1 MLTKLCE
8 TPVPQVVPQS
18 VPAGSLWFLLLR
30 DPGEGLGGVLFLD
43 LSALSVGGLGALRR
57 GLFLAGHLTDSVS
70 AVPPPALG
78 EPSPKLGSPPSEGA
92 TGLVVWKS
100 RAWTAAQLWPPLRAV
115 WPVLPADLAPGLG
128 VGSQGPLSPWASWP
142 PSSSLTPRLR
152 AWDWEEAGVTDLRA
166 EGEEKD

>member
-1 MLTKLCE
+1 MK
-8 TPVPQVVPQS
+8 PQFPRL
-18 VPAGSLWFLLLR
+18 SLSLSPLDRCGFLLLG

-43 LSALSVGGLGALRR
+43 LSALSVGDLRALRR
-57 GLFLAGHLTDSVS
+57 GLFLAGHLTDSVPRLCCAPTS
-70 AVPPPALG
+70 SLG
-78 EPSPKLGSPPSEGA
+78 EPLPKLGSPPSEGA
-92 TGLVVWKS
+92 TGLVVWRS

-142 PSSSLTPRLR
+142 PSSSMTPRLR
-152 AWDWEEAGVTDLRA
+152 AWDGEEAGVTDLRA